1 MSHSSSNSESDDFT
15 APSTALTSPSPPP
28 SARLSVS
35 SQRRKLRAVLM
46 RAGSSKGLFVHLSD
60 LPDDRSLWGPLLLKA
75 FGSPD
80 PFHKQLNGVG
90 GGVSTQSKVGIIS
103 PSSDPRADVDYLF
116 AQSKWGVL
124 LEMKAMLTRSPRR
137 WHRAR
142 LFWKLRKHGRW
153 SWTLCCRVSLIF
165 RTSWNVADCLGKVL
179 SRSEA
184 TNCKMLL
191 SESESEWTILVKPF
205 PADESVSIPTDLS
218 IPSFRLSA
226 KHPSRREIYAW
237 TESAHLEH
245 H

>member
-1 MSHSSSNSESDDFT
+1 MSHISSSNSESDDLD

-60 LPDDRSLWGPLLLKA
+60 LPEDRSLWGPLLLKA

-116 AQSKWGVL
+116 AQSKSDVIRL
-124 LEMKAMLTRSPRR
+124 LCRADSGSSCR

-142 LFWKLRKHGRW
+142 LFRQLWEHGCW
-153 SWTLCCRVSLIF
+153 SGPFRSRVSLQSRAVSRI
-165 RTSWNVADCLGKVL
+165 VAD
-179 SRSEA
+179 
-184 TNCKMLL
+184 
-191 SESESEWTILVKPF
+191 
-205 PADESVSIPTDLS
+205 
-218 IPSFRLSA
+218 
-226 KHPSRREIYAW
+226 
-237 TESAHLEH
+237 
-245 H
+245 